1 MEFFTLALD
10 SLLSRIA
17 VDYDLSKDELVDRY
31 MNGVAAPAPVK
42 KPRVPAGVAV
52 APKVPKEKKAPAK
65 AKAPIE
71 VRATCGGLTG
81 KRTPCKNK
89 CLAGFDM
96 CHLHCVV
103 LPNGEPK
110 PPKVPKVKKAPA
122 KPPRVRAALN
132 EAEEGGPVDQVAAD
146 LDLQARLRL
155 IMREEIDPEEEETEG
170 EEEVDDWA
178 ENLVAEVQRLAEA
191 EEEEVIAEKAQTRA
205 RVAEDLRLAE
215 EEERAKKVQT
225 RGMAAEDEARK
236 AKERETAKAKGKAP
250 ARWAEEEDSEEEEEG
265 DGEITEDEFAEE
277 ELEY

>member
-1 MEFFTLALD
+1 MEFFTIALD

-17 VDYDLSKDELVDRY
+17 VDYALSKDELVERY
-31 MNGVAAPAPVK
+31 MNGVPAPVPVLAVK
-42 KPRVPAGVAV
+42 KPRAIAPAGAV
-52 APKVPKEKKAPAK
+52 PKAKDKVPKAAT
-65 AKAPIE
+65 E

-110 PPKVPKVKKAPA
+110 PPKVPKEKKAPA
-122 KPPRVRAALN
+122 KPPRVRAALVD
-132 EAEEGGPVDQVAAD
+132 AEEGEGGAGAGAAD

-155 IMREEIDPEEEETEG
+155 IMREEIVPEEEE
-170 EEEVDDWA
+170 EEEDDI
-178 ENLVAEVQRLAEA
+178 EVAMA
-191 EEEEVIAEKAQTRA
+191 AQTRG
-205 RVAEDLRLAE
+205 RVAEDFRLAE
-215 EEERAKKVQT
+215 KEERAKKVKT

-236 AKERETAKAKGKAP
+236 DKEKEERQTAKAKGKAP
-250 ARWAEEEDSEEEEEG
+250 ARWADDESEEEEEVEEE
-265 DGEITEDEFAEE
+265 DGELTEDEFAEE

>member
-1 MEFFTLALD
+1 MEYFTIAFD

-17 VDYDLSKDELVDRY
+17 LDYNLSKDELVDRY
-31 MNGVAAPAPVK
+31 MNGVAAPAPVLAVK
-42 KPRVPAGVAV
+42 KPRAPAGA
-52 APKVPKEKKAPAK
+52 APKVPKEKKV
-65 AKAPIE
+65 PIE

-103 LPNGEPK
+103 LPNGEQK
-110 PPKVPKVKKAPA
+110 PPKVPKAKAPA

-132 EAEEGGPVDQVAAD
+132 EAEAEEGPVDQVAAD

-155 IMREEIDPEEEETEG
+155 IIREEKEDEE
-170 EEEVDDWA
+170 
-178 ENLVAEVQRLAEA
+178 
-191 EEEEVIAEKAQTRA
+191 IAMEAQTRA

-236 AKERETAKAKGKAP
+236 AKEKEDRQIAKAKGKAP
-250 ARWAEEEDSEEEEEG
+250 ARWADSEEEEE
-265 DGEITEDEFAEE
+265 DEEEEDEEEAEMTEDEFAEE

>member
-17 VDYDLSKDELVDRY
+17 VDYALSKDELVDRY
-31 MNGVAAPAPVK
+31 MNGVAVPVLAVK
-42 KPRVPAGVAV
+42 KPRVPAGAAAI
-52 APKVPKEKKAPAK
+52 APKVPKEKKV
-65 AKAPIE
+65 PIE

-103 LPNGEPK
+103 LPNGEQK
-110 PPKVPKVKKAPA
+110 PPKVPKAKAPA

-132 EAEEGGPVDQVAAD
+132 EAEAEEGPVDQVVAD
-146 LDLQARLRL
+146 FDLQARLRL
-155 IMREEIDPEEEETEG
+155 IMREEKEDEEIG
-170 EEEVDDWA
+170 M
-178 ENLVAEVQRLAEA
+178 EA
-191 EEEEVIAEKAQTRA
+191 AQTRA
-205 RVAEDLRLAE
+205 RVAEDLRVAE
-215 EEERAKKVQT
+215 EDDRAKKVQT

-236 AKERETAKAKGKAP
+236 AKEKEDRQIAKAKGKAP
-250 ARWAEEEDSEEEEEG
+250 ARWADSEEDEDEEEEDEEAEM
-265 DGEITEDEFAEE
+265 TEDEFAEE